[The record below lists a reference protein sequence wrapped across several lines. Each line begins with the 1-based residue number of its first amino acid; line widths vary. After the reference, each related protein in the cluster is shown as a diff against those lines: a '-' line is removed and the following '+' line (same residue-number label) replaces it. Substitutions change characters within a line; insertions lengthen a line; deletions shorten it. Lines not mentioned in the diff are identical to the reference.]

1 MVLGSEYVTMPSC
14 ASAALSPIGLC
25 KVVLRAGSRAETVI
39 FINKKKIFLY
49 FLNIFVKIKL

>member
-25 KVVLRAGSRAETVI
+25 KVVLRAGSRAGTVTE
-39 FINKKKIFLY
+39 KIY
-49 FLNIFVKIKL
+49 RRCKITLMIEA